1 MANETDRETP
11 SQGLFIGYLALA
23 LLALAVVVGL
33 WGVISGMTHPA
44 VF

>member
-1 MANETDRETP
+1 MASETERETP

-23 LLALAVVVGL
+23 LLAVAIIAAIAAAVA
-33 WGVISGMTHPA
+33 GMTHTP